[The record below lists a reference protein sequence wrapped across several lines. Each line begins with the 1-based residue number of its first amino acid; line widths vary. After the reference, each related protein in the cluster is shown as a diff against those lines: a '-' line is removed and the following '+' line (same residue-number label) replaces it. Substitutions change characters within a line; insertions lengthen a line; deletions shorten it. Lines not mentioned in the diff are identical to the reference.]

1 MNFLKFKYHFWRLK
15 RQYKKFLKLK
25 EKYNSKSIEK
35 KKFVSFFIRDE
46 EDKSLNKKV
55 LDGFDKQIQ
64 KYKFKIYKKEN
75 KINKILF
82 SLGIIDLNYID
93 ILYEFG
99 VSESDSQII
108 KEIFKNRI
116 NSVRKK
122 I

>member
-1 MNFLKFKYHFWRLK
+1 MNFLKFKYHFWRVK

-46 EDKSLNKKV
+46 EDKFLNKKV
-55 LDGFDKQIQ
+55 LDDFDKQIQ
-64 KYKFKIYKKEN
+64 KYKIEIYKKEN

-82 SLGIIDLNYID
+82 SLGIIDLNYIS
-93 ILYEFG
+93 IFYKFG

-116 NSVRKK
+116 NS
-122 I
+122 

>member
-1 MNFLKFKYHFWRLK
+1 MNSLSFKYNFWRLK
-15 RQYKKFLKLK
+15 RQYKRFSKIK
-25 EKYNSKSIEK
+25 EKYVFKNIEK
-35 KKFVSFFIRDE
+35 KKFVNFFINDE
-46 EDKSLNKKV
+46 EDRILNKKV

-93 ILYEFG
+93 IFYKFG
-99 VSESDSQII
+99 VSKNDSQII

-116 NSVRKK
+116 NS
-122 I
+122 

>member
-116 NSVRKK
+116 NS
-122 I
+122 

>member
-15 RQYKKFLKLK
+15 RQYKKFLKAK
-25 EKYNSKSIEK
+25 DKYNSKSIEK

-46 EDKSLNKKV
+46 EDKFLNKKV
-55 LDGFDKQIQ
+55 LDGFNKQIQ
-64 KYKFKIYKKEN
+64 KYKLKIYKREN

-93 ILYEFG
+93 IFYKFG
-99 VSESDSQII
+99 ISESDSQII

-116 NSVRKK
+116 NS
-122 I
+122 